1 MNWATYTSEMRALF
15 FSKNSAVK
23 PQQWSNF
30 FQICFFF
37 SFAMFTGEYCSH
49 NCQSRHHSKKWTETI
64 QREGELMS
72 DGEFHVHVHSFDLT
86 HAPWLHIHVHP
97 WKKND

>member
-15 FSKNSAVK
+15 FSKNSVVK

-30 FQICFFF
+30 FQMCFF
-37 SFAMFTGEYCSH
+37 SFATFTGEYCSH

-86 HAPWLHIHVHP
+86 QAPWLHTHVRP
-97 WKKND
+97 WKKNS